1 MSIHLLEPLEMC
13 SFLDDH
19 LETWKWFKVHLQ
31 VWRHGRLHEGS
42 HRDGSGAVQRGEELA
57 LSRLQGLLFGKIS
70 RSFKLCIL
78 LERGGCSPQLVEGDQ
93 LDRAEDRGCREEAGH
108 GEFPSRLWVSME
120 PPKNTFS
127 RCSCRP
133 RSTGRRW
140 RRSCETSAKTS
151 LPSLT
156 TSSLPKLP
164 TQSPRWN
171 TGHVDGWIIQL
182 GYEEDYGGHIMV
194 KVSKVSL

>member
-1 MSIHLLEPLEMC
+1 MTTWPPPWRQSPRREWSCPMRRGTC
-13 SFLDDH
+13 SPSPSRF
-19 LETWKWFKVHLQ
+19 
-31 VWRHGRLHEGS
+31 
-42 HRDGSGAVQRGEELA
+42 A
-57 LSRLQGLLFGKIS
+57 LCKDLY

-78 LERGGCSPQLVEGDQ
+78 LERCGCSPQLVEGDQ
-93 LDRAEDRGCREEAGH
+93 FDRAEDRGRREEAGH
-108 GEFPSRLWVSME
+108 GEFPSRYRVSME
-120 PPKNTFS
+120 PSKNTFS

-140 RRSCETSAKTS
+140 RRSCGTSAKTS

-182 GYEEDYGGHIMV
+182 GYVEDYGGHIMV